1 MLDQVTPIFA
11 RSIPSTATVGLVK
24 IDANTRTEAPDGEN
38 GRVQIDA
45 TSDTDLTSMD
55 GSGRIRID
63 AETAIRGAIRPTL
76 IGASTDVT
84 KNVADPTIL
93 VDIRPSAGS
102 SRRDGALGDH
112 PTVSDENIAT
122 ISRRYRK
129 SRNFV

>member
-1 MLDQVTPIFA
+1 MSDQVTPIFA
-11 RSIPSTATVGLVK
+11 RSILPTATVGLVK

-45 TSDTDLTSMD
+45 TSDTDPTLID
-55 GSGRIRID
+55 GSGRIRI
-63 AETAIRGAIRPTL
+63 EEIRGAIGPTL

-84 KNVADPTIL
+84 VNVVDPTIL
-93 VDIRPSAGS
+93 VDVRPSARS
-102 SRRDGALGDH
+102 SRRDGALEDR

-122 ISRRYRK
+122 ISRRYRR